1 MSNTSSLLFSLPVIF
16 VSIGR
21 GGGGGGRCFGW
32 IFLKGQALIHSRKWE
47 GHDFFRKKILKLVRR
62 TSFFFNVKKYRNS

>member
-1 MSNTSSLLFSLPVIF
+1 M
-16 VSIGR
+16 
-21 GGGGGGRCFGW
+21 GGGGGRCFGW

-47 GHDFFRKKILKLVRR
+47 GHDFFCKKILKLVRR